1 MKSKLTLGIGISV
14 LLLAGANAVAGD
26 FDWGQGDNRRF
37 RLSLGGYLP
46 TTSTTIRVDD
56 PDGVNGTKL
65 DAEDDLGLRER
76 ETLPWLDMRVRLSR
90 RNLID
95 FTYYDLSRSG
105 TQTLQGEIVFEGETY
120 PVSTEVDSF
129 FDTKIA
135 RIAYGYSFLK
145 DNKRELGLLAGLHVT
160 QIKVGINETTGGQ
173 SSRAE
178 GTAPL
183 PTLGIQGSVELPKRW
198 RFRGWGQ
205 LFALD
210 FEDFKGSLVNVTA
223 TVEHD
228 TFKHVGFGFGWSYFG
243 FDLEADSSDLDGE
256 FEYNFGGPN
265 FYMNIMF

>member
-1 MKSKLTLGIGISV
+1 MRYKLALRIGMSA
-14 LLLAGANAVAGD
+14 LLLAGGNAVAGD

-37 RLSLGGYLP
+37 RASLGGYLP
-46 TTSTTIRVDD
+46 TTSTTLRVDD
-56 PDGVNGTKL
+56 PDGVNGTKIS
-65 DAEDDLGLRER
+65 AEDDLGLDDR
-76 ETLPWLDMRVRLSR
+76 ETLPWLDMRIRLSR

-95 FTYYDLSRSG
+95 ITYYDLSRSG
-105 TQTLQGEIVFEGETY
+105 AQTLQFDITFEGETY
-120 PVSTEVDSF
+120 TASTEVDSF
-129 FDTKIA
+129 FNSKIW
-135 RIAYGYSFLK
+135 RIAYGYSFMK
-145 DNKRELGLLAGLHVT
+145 DNKRELGLLFGLHVT
-160 QIKVGINETTGGQ
+160 DIEVGINETTGGQ

-183 PTLGIQGSVELPKRW
+183 PSFGIQGSVELPKRW

-205 LFALD
+205 VFALD

-243 FDLEADSSDLDGE
+243 FDLEADASDLDGE
-256 FEYNFGGPN
+256 FDYNFGGPN